1 MRTKRIK
8 NNTEIALQRSL
19 TAVQPSPAFPARFGL
34 NHPKPLRPRGLTEG
48 YASRASSFEVRDP
61 TFFTN
66 TGSRTAGDAA
76 PGKNR

>member
-19 TAVQPSPAFPARFGL
+19 TAVPSTDQTAERD
-34 NHPKPLRPRGLTEG
+34 HPKPLRPRGLTEG